1 MAFKKQ
7 VPAHFMNRLGP
18 KDFPSS
24 QIVDG
29 GQGPNGGSV
38 AKKDGRANTNAG
50 GADQQMKP
58 WFQTDANGR
67 TVDWR
72 AGQ

>member
-1 MAFKKQ
+1 MKKQ
-7 VPAHFMNRLGP
+7 ETAIMRHRTPGSGSGP
-18 KDFPSS
+18 SC